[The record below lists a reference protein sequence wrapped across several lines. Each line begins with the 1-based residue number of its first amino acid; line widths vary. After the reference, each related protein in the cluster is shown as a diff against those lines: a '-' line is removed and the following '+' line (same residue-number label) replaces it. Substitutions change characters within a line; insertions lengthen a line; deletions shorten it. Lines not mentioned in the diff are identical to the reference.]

1 MLELTVRLIMVIS
14 FGVGAILIALFP
26 LLKKENQFFA
36 WFSMVSGIVVWLFL
50 LNIYDQIK

>member
-26 LLKKENQFFA
+26 LLKKRINFLHGLV
-36 WFSMVSGIVVWLFL
+36 WFLELWYGYF
-50 LNIYDQIK
+50 Y